1 MIPGFNTNIDVN
13 GEGYHVQTEDLG
25 RGNPFILTL
34 VYRAGAII
42 ARIKTNYRDLLGEN
56 PSEGDIKSLME
67 RQHARMIRQARIGG
81 FDLALQSPPPPT
93 PAPSEADRAL
103 DDLVLQYLHARE
115 APDL

>member
-42 ARIKTNYRDLLGEN
+42 TRIKTNYRDLLGEK
-56 PSEGDIKSLME
+56 PGEADIRSLME
-67 RQHARMIRQARIGG
+67 RQHARMIRQVRTGG
-81 FDLALQSPPPPT
+81 FELALPPPPPPT

-103 DDLVLQYLHARE
+103 DDLVLRYLHARE
-115 APDL
+115 AADL